1 MALGKV
7 NMNKLTL
14 LTLTILSSC
23 LLSAQEKTQISA
35 EKSVHFN
42 LTSLYIPDPEYFQ
55 KNTEAQQN
63 ATKKS
68 IAQENQTID
77 KTPLPRPA
85 RWILESSME
94 NAPKLVKGIFTYL
107 QLRSRC
113 SISNQPIINIPSFH
127 RFILVGPPGSG
138 KTTLA
143 YAIAEILGYSYT
155 FIPATNFLGKFRNDT
170 AINLQ
175 KTLTQCIA
183 DGSKKVIIIDELHK
197 LFEHHKSEQTDHSQ
211 TAASFWLMLD
221 HIEKFFPNIIIIGT
235 ANNVDKLPPEIK
247 SRFAGKIINIQAPD
261 KEQKIQIFKNSILH
275 DQSIEL
281 DPSITDAFIAKTIQ
295 QMEQQSLRDIRSFI
309 DSAKIFYYAEQAT
322 SNPIPPIVLT
332 KIHFQQALNQLQ
344 AESQVLKESFSDQ
357 LCKKLQPWG
366 VAFAIAA
373 NITTLIKASH
383 ELACKTEFLL
393 KKYSH

>member
-1 MALGKV
+1 MDFRIINGKCSKI
-7 NMNKLTL
+7 NKRNFC
-14 LTLTILSSC
+14 I
-23 LLSAQEKTQISA
+23 
-35 EKSVHFN
+35 
-42 LTSLYIPDPEYFQ
+42 
-55 KNTEAQQN
+55 
-63 ATKKS
+63 
-68 IAQENQTID
+68 
-77 KTPLPRPA
+77 
-85 RWILESSME
+85 
-94 NAPKLVKGIFTYL
+94 

-113 SISNQPIINIPSFH
+113 PISNQPIINIPSFH

-143 YAIAEILGYSYT
+143 YAIAETLGYSYT

-183 DGSKKVIIIDELHK
+183 NGSKRVIIIDELHK

-247 SRFAGKIINIQAPD
+247 SRFAGKIINIQTPS
-261 KEQKIQIFKNSILH
+261 KEQRVQIFKNSIAH

-281 DPSITDAFIAKTIQ
+281 DPSVTDALIAKMIQ
-295 QMEQQSLRDIRSFI
+295 QTQQDSLRDIRSFI

-322 SNPIPPIVLT
+322 SNQKLPMVLR
-332 KIHFQQALNQLQ
+332 KVHFQQALNQLQ
-344 AESQVLKESFSDQ
+344 VESQVLKESFSDQ

-366 VAFAIAA
+366 VVFAIAV
-373 NITTLIKASH
+373 NVVTLIKASH
-383 ELACKTEFLL
+383 ELTWKTEFLL

>member
-1 MALGKV
+1 
-7 NMNKLTL
+7 MNQLKLIILIT
-14 LTLTILSSC
+14 LSSY
-23 LLSAQEKTQISA
+23 LLSAQEKQQTPTD
-35 EKSVHFN
+35 KSVHFN
-42 LTSLYIPDPEYFQ
+42 LTPLYIPDPEYFQ
-55 KNTEAQQN
+55 QNAREQQN
-63 ATKKS
+63 AAEKS
-68 IAQENQTID
+68 IAQKNQTID

-85 RWILESSME
+85 QWILESSME

-107 QLRSRC
+107 QLRSC
-113 SISNQPIINIPSFH
+113 CPISNQPIINIPSFH

-143 YAIAEILGYSYT
+143 YAIAEMLGYSYT

-175 KTLTQCIA
+175 NTLTQCIA

-211 TAASFWLMLD
+211 SAASFWLMLD

-261 KEQKIQIFKNSILH
+261 KEQKIQIFKSSIMH

-281 DPSITDAFIAKTIQ
+281 DPSITDAFIAKIIQ
-295 QMEQQSLRDIRSFI
+295 QMEQQSLRDIHSFI
-309 DSAKIFYYAEQAT
+309 DSAKIFYYADQTT
-322 SNPIPPIVLT
+322 SNPKLPIFLT
-332 KIHFQQALNQLQ
+332 KIHFQQALNQLH
-344 AESQVLKESFSDQ
+344 AESQALKESFSDQ

-366 VAFAIAA
+366 VVFAIAA

>member
-1 MALGKV
+1 
-7 NMNKLTL
+7 MNQLKLIILIT
-14 LTLTILSSC
+14 LSSY
-23 LLSAQEKTQISA
+23 LLSAQEKPQTPTDKTVDFNISP
-35 EKSVHFN
+35 
-42 LTSLYIPDPEYFQ
+42 LYLPDPEYFKQNVAKENIIQESQ
-55 KNTEAQQN
+55 KP
-63 ATKKS
+63 
-68 IAQENQTID
+68 D
-77 KTPLPRPA
+77 KIPLPRPA
-85 RWILESSME
+85 RWIVESAME
-94 NAPKLVKGIFTYL
+94 NAPKLLKGIFTYL

-113 SISNQPIINIPSFH
+113 PISNQPIINIPSFH

-170 AINLQ
+170 AVNLQ

-183 DGSKKVIIIDELHK
+183 DGSRRVIIIDELHK

-211 TAASFWLMLD
+211 TATAFWLMLD

-247 SRFAGKIINIQAPD
+247 SRFAGKVINIQAPS
-261 KEQKIQIFKNSILH
+261 KEQRIQIFKNSIAH

-281 DPSITDAFIAKTIQ
+281 DPSVTDAFIAKMIQ
-295 QMEQQSLRDIRSFI
+295 QTQQDSLRDIRSFI
-309 DSAKIFYYAEQAT
+309 DSAKIFYYAEQTT
-322 SNPIPPIVLT
+322 SNPKLPMVLT
-332 KIHFQQALNQLQ
+332 RIHFQQALNQLQ
-344 AESQVLKESFSDQ
+344 VESQVLKESFSNQ

-366 VAFAIAA
+366 VVFAIAA
-373 NITTLIKASH
+373 NITTLIKVSH
-383 ELACKTEFLL
+383 ELACKTEILL

>member
-1 MALGKV
+1 
-7 NMNKLTL
+7 MNQLKLIILIT
-14 LTLTILSSC
+14 LSSY
-23 LLSAQEKTQISA
+23 LLSAQEKQQTPTD
-35 EKSVHFN
+35 KSVHFN
-42 LTSLYIPDPEYFQ
+42 LTPLYIPDPEYFQ
-55 KNTEAQQN
+55 QNAGKQQN
-63 ATKKS
+63 AAEKS
-68 IAQENQTID
+68 IAPENQTID

-94 NAPKLVKGIFTYL
+94 NAPKVVKGIFTYL

-113 SISNQPIINIPSFH
+113 PISNQPVINIPSFH

-143 YAIAEILGYSYT
+143 YAIAEMLGYSYT

-183 DGSKKVIIIDELHK
+183 DGSKRVIIIDELHK

-221 HIEKFFPNIIIIGT
+221 HIEKFFPNIIVIGT

-261 KEQKIQIFKNSILH
+261 KEQKIQIFKSSIIH

-281 DPSITDAFIAKTIQ
+281 DPSITDAFIAKIIQ

-309 DSAKIFYYAEQAT
+309 DSAKIFYYAEQTT
-322 SNPIPPIVLT
+322 SNLKLPIVLT
-332 KIHFQQALNQLQ
+332 RIHFQQALNQLQ

-366 VAFAIAA
+366 VVFAIAA
-373 NITTLIKASH
+373 NLITLIKASH
-383 ELACKTEFLL
+383 ELACKTEVLL

>member
-1 MALGKV
+1 
-7 NMNKLTL
+7 MNKLILIISITL
-14 LTLTILSSC
+14 FN
-23 LLSAQEKTQISA
+23 LLFSAQEKPQTPTD
-35 EKSVHFN
+35 KSVHFN
-42 LTSLYIPDPEYFQ
+42 LTPLYIPDPEYFQ
-55 KNTEAQQN
+55 KNAEEQQN
-63 ATKKS
+63 ATKKNVT
-68 IAQENQTID
+68 QENQTID

-85 RWILESSME
+85 RWVLESSME
-94 NAPKLVKGIFTYL
+94 NAPKSVKGIFTYL

-113 SISNQPIINIPSFH
+113 PISNQPIINIPSFH

-143 YAIAEILGYSYT
+143 CAMAEMLGYSYI

-221 HIEKFFPNIIIIGT
+221 HIEKFFPNIIVIGT

-247 SRFAGKIINIQAPD
+247 SRFAGKIINIQAPN
-261 KEQKIQIFKNSILH
+261 KEQKVQIFKSSIIH

-281 DPSITDAFIAKTIQ
+281 DPSITDAFIARTIQ
-295 QMEQQSLRDIRSFI
+295 QMEQQSFRDIRSFI
-309 DSAKIFYYAEQAT
+309 DSAKIFYYAEQTT
-322 SNPIPPIVLT
+322 SNPKLPIVLT
-332 KIHFQQALNQLQ
+332 RIHFQQALNQLQ
-344 AESQVLKESFSDQ
+344 IESQVLKESFSDQ

-366 VAFAIAA
+366 VVFAIAA

>member
-1 MALGKV
+1 
-7 NMNKLTL
+7 MNQLKLITL
-14 LTLTILSSC
+14 ITLSSYV
-23 LLSAQEKTQISA
+23 LSAQEKQQAPTD
-35 EKSVHFN
+35 KSVHFN
-42 LTSLYIPDPEYFQ
+42 LTPLYIPDPEYFQ
-55 KNTEAQQN
+55 KNAEEQQN
-63 ATKKS
+63 TIKKNV
-68 IAQENQTID
+68 AQENQAID

-85 RWILESSME
+85 RWILKSSME
-94 NAPKLVKGIFTYL
+94 NAPKIVKGILTYL

-113 SISNQPIINIPSFH
+113 PISNQPIINIPSFH

-143 YAIAEILGYSYT
+143 YAIAEMLGYSYT

-197 LFEHHKSEQTDHSQ
+197 LFEHHKSEHTDHSQ

-221 HIEKFFPNIIIIGT
+221 HIEKFFPNIIVIGT

-261 KEQKIQIFKNSILH
+261 KDQKIQIFKSSIIH

-281 DPSITDAFIAKTIQ
+281 DPSVTDAFIAKIIQ
-295 QMEQQSLRDIRSFI
+295 QMEQQSLRDIHSFI
-309 DSAKIFYYAEQAT
+309 DSAKIFYYAEQT
-322 SNPIPPIVLT
+322 TFNSKLPIVLT
-332 KIHFQQALNQLQ
+332 RIHFQQALNQLQ
-344 AESQVLKESFSDQ
+344 AESHVLKESFSDQ

-366 VAFAIAA
+366 VVFAIAA

-383 ELACKTEFLL
+383 ELTCKTELLL
-393 KKYSH
+393 KKYYH

>member
-1 MALGKV
+1 
-7 NMNKLTL
+7 MNKLILIISITL
-14 LTLTILSSC
+14 FNL
-23 LLSAQEKTQISA
+23 LLSAQEKQQTPND
-35 EKSVHFN
+35 KSVHFN
-42 LTSLYIPDPEYFQ
+42 LTPLYIPDPEYFQ
-55 KNTEAQQN
+55 QNAGAQQN
-63 ATKKS
+63 ATEKS
-68 IAQENQTID
+68 IAQENQKTE

-85 RWILESSME
+85 RWILESSIE
-94 NAPKLVKGIFTYL
+94 NAPQVVKGIFTYL

-113 SISNQPIINIPSFH
+113 CISNQPTINIPSFH

-143 YAIAEILGYSYT
+143 CAIAEILGYTYA

-170 AINLQ
+170 AVNLQ
-175 KTLTQCIA
+175 KTLTQCIG

-221 HIEKFFPNIIIIGT
+221 HIEKFFPNIIVIGT

-261 KEQKIQIFKNSILH
+261 KEQKIQIFKSSIIH
-275 DQSIEL
+275 DQSIKL
-281 DPSITDAFIAKTIQ
+281 DPSITDAFIAKIIQ

-309 DSAKIFYYAEQAT
+309 DSAKIFYYAEQT
-322 SNPIPPIVLT
+322 TFNPKLPIVLT
-332 KIHFQQALNQLQ
+332 KMHFQQALNQLQ
-344 AESQVLKESFSDQ
+344 AESQTLKEGFSDQ

-366 VAFAIAA
+366 VVFAIAA
-373 NITTLIKASH
+373 NIITLIKASH
-383 ELACKTEFLL
+383 ELACKTDFLL